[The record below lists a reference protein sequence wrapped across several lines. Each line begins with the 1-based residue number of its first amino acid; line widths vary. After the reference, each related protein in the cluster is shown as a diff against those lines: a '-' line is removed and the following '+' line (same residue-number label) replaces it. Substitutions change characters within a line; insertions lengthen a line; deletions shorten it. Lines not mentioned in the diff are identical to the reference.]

1 MRPKVRLAVPSSFTS
16 ETADHKIK
24 TYKVGSL
31 ARAAAVFNVDTVA
44 IYRDAAYDD
53 SAFIAT
59 VLRYMETPQYLR
71 KLLFPRSKALRHI
84 GVVPPLKTPHHVST
98 RDDVR
103 DGVVIDVGTD
113 HAWVEIGLDCPALL
127 RKAGLRK
134 GERVTVKVFSRDKLE
149 AEAIQTTPEHWGYSV
164 QVVGSIGD
172 VLKGLVVSTSRH
184 GKVVHPSMIEEIQ
197 RRDVNLLTFV
207 FGAPHRGV
215 EALLNDIGLAI
226 GDVSDFIVN
235 TIPNQGT
242 ETVRTEEAI
251 MATLSVF
258 NVGLH
263 ENMR

>member
-1 MRPKVRLAVPSSFTS
+1 MRPKIQLAVPSSFTS

-24 TYKVGSL
+24 TFKVGSL
-31 ARAAAVFNVDTVA
+31 ARAAAVFNVDKIV

-53 SAFIAT
+53 SSFIAT

-71 KLLFPRSKALRHI
+71 KLLFPRSEELRYI
-84 GVVPPLKTPHHVST
+84 GVVPPLKTPHHVAT
-98 RDDVR
+98 HDDIR

-127 RKAGLRK
+127 RTTGLRK

-149 AEAIQTTPEHWGYSV
+149 VETIQTAPRHWGYSV
-164 QVVGSIGD
+164 QVVDNIEAALS
-172 VLKGLVVSTSRH
+172 GLVVSTSRC
-184 GKVVHPSMIEEIQ
+184 GEVVHPSTIEEIK
-197 RRDVNLLTFV
+197 RRYMDLLTFV

-215 EALLNDIGLAI
+215 EALLNDAGLSI
-226 GDVSDFIVN
+226 EDVSDFIVN

-258 NVGLH
+258 NVALY
-263 ENMR
+263 EKMR